1 MSAAWQKTLRA
12 AWSALA
18 ATPAKTRTYR
28 TRTLSPDCPM
38 DVYAALRALD
48 DAPCLLI
55 RCDAPEG
62 SLFELG
68 GMRLSVDRDEQCAL
82 LVLSL
87 EDASQRDLFT
97 TLCAD
102 AVDAAGSEPEQA
114 LSRFHA
120 RLDAWRRFLR
130 ESRSGLSRE
139 ETVGLIGEL
148 LILECLLAL
157 HSNLLTSWKAP
168 DQALHDFERNGHA
181 LEIKTSHGPSSRVH
195 ISTLDQLD
203 TAGLRR
209 LDLVHVR
216 LLDDPEGRTL
226 ADLVDA
232 LRNLLPDEGF
242 AQSLGNA
249 LIRRGLNPNDEIART
264 TLRTSLRSIDLYT
277 VDDDFPRMLR
287 SSVPLAIAE
296 ASYALELRAI
306 AGRTEDTET
315 ALSLFAGGDAS

>member
-1 MSAAWQKTLRA
+1 VSAAWQKTLRA
-12 AWSALA
+12 TWTALA
-18 ATPAKTRTYR
+18 ATPAETRTYR

-55 RCDAPEG
+55 RCEAPEG

-68 GMRLSVDRDEQCAL
+68 GTRLSVDRDGQCAL

-102 AVDAAGSEPEQA
+102 AVEAAGSEPGQA
-114 LSRFHA
+114 LSRFHT

-130 ESRSGLSRE
+130 ERRSGLSRE

-148 LILECLLAL
+148 LILERLLAF

-181 LEIKTSHGPSSRVH
+181 LEIKTSHGPSSRVQ

-226 ADLVDA
+226 GD
-232 LRNLLPDEGF
+232 LLPDEGF

-249 LIRRGLNPNDEIART
+249 LIRRGLNPNDEVART

-306 AGRTEDTET
+306 ASYSEETDT
-315 ALSLFAGGDAS
+315 AFSLFAGGDTP